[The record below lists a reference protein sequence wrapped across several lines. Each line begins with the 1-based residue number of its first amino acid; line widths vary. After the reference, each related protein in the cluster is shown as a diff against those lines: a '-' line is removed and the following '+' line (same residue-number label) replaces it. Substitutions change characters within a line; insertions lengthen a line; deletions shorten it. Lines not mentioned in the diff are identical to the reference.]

1 MREVGVEVIF
11 IGRVGFYQVKLGVGK
26 TLAKDE
32 LREATIMLTFSRE
45 GLGLGVKQLRL

>member
-11 IGRVGFYQVKLGVGK
+11 EGWVGFYQVRMGVGK

-32 LREATIMLTFSRE
+32 L
-45 GLGLGVKQLRL
+45 